1 MMRLPRALANPI
13 VRRVWRVVRILIIA
27 YLLVILLMMF
37 MENSLLFFPTKYPD
51 GDWHPPGLQF
61 EDAWFQAADGTKL
74 HGWFV
79 PHDRPRAVALFAH
92 GNGGNLSHRSDL
104 FRELHNMGVAV
115 LAFDYRGY
123 GRSEGSPNEAGVLS
137 DARAARSWLAQRA
150 GAAESQIVLMGESLG
165 GAVAAILAG
174 EAPARG
180 LVVESSFS
188 NAPDVAAYHY
198 PWLPVRLL
206 MRTQLNAAEAIRQ
219 HHGPVLVVH
228 GDADTIV
235 PIQFGRKLFEAA
247 NEPKRFVM
255 IQGADHNDPR
265 GPQFYQALDQFLN
278 ELQ

>member
-1 MMRLPRALANPI
+1 MPRALASTI
-13 VRRVWRVVRILIIA
+13 VRRTWRVVRILLIA
-27 YLLVILLMMF
+27 YLVIILLMMF

-51 GDWHPPGLQF
+51 GDWQPPGLQF

-79 PHDRPRAVALFAH
+79 PHDHPRAVALFAH
-92 GNGGNLSHRSDL
+92 GNGGNLSHRADL
-104 FRELHNMGVAV
+104 FYELHRMGVAV

-123 GRSEGSPNEAGVLS
+123 GRSEGSPNEAGILA
-137 DARAARSWLAQRA
+137 DARAARTWLAKRA
-150 GAAESQIVLMGESLG
+150 GIPESQIVVMGESLG
-165 GAVAAILAG
+165 GAVAVLLTG

-188 NAPDVAAYHY
+188 SAPDVAAYHY

-206 MRTQLNAAEAIRQ
+206 MRTQLNAAEAIRR
-219 HHGPVLVVH
+219 HHGPVLIVH

-247 NEPKRFVM
+247 NEPKRFVT
-255 IQGADHNDPR
+255 IPGADHNDPR
-265 GPQFYQALDQFLN
+265 RPQFYKSLDQFLN
-278 ELQ
+278 ELK